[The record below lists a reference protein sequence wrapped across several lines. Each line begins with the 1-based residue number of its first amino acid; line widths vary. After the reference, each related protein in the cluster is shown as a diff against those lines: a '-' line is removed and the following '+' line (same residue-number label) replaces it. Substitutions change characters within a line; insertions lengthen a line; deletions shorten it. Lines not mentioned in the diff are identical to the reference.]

1 MIFKESS
8 ERMDDSKEFFLFWSF
23 GILKKVVMKKSFTFS
38 FCERDFLYTQTLKE
52 EEEEKDVGIVR
63 SHPRLVHG
71 RTKAPPVL
79 VSMRVRWQK
88 ARLLFLFLRRR
99 LRLLPFWCVVV
110 FKSAFGCLEFF
121 YPNKNKDDDDEDV
134 SLLLSFGFVERARAT
149 KSDRPTS
156 FIIARVRQNRLT
168 KAVPKAAA
176 RKTPVALAVNAELV
190 RFFGR
195 LVLFFCVFCPLG
207 GVRRRVQSYT
217 TRE

>member
-1 MIFKESS
+1 LVL
-8 ERMDDSKEFFLFWSF
+8 RVL
-23 GILKKVVMKKSFTFS
+23 LKKVVMKKSFTFS

-121 YPNKNKDDDDEDV
+121 YPRRIRMMMTRMTFLSFSRLGSLSARERQNLTDR
-134 SLLLSFGFVERARAT
+134 LLLSSHAC
-149 KSDRPTS
+149 D
-156 FIIARVRQNRLT
+156 
-168 KAVPKAAA
+168 
-176 RKTPVALAVNAELV
+176 KT
-190 RFFGR
+190 G
-195 LVLFFCVFCPLG
+195 
-207 GVRRRVQSYT
+207 
-217 TRE
+217 

>member
-8 ERMDDSKEFFLFWSF
+8 ERIDDSKEFFLFWSF

-121 YPNKNKDDDDEDV
+121 YPRRIRMMMTRMTFLSFSRLGSLSARERQNLTDR
-134 SLLLSFGFVERARAT
+134 LLLSSHAC
-149 KSDRPTS
+149 D
-156 FIIARVRQNRLT
+156 
-168 KAVPKAAA
+168 
-176 RKTPVALAVNAELV
+176 KT
-190 RFFGR
+190 G
-195 LVLFFCVFCPLG
+195 
-207 GVRRRVQSYT
+207 
-217 TRE
+217 

>member
-1 MIFKESS
+1 
-8 ERMDDSKEFFLFWSF
+8 
-23 GILKKVVMKKSFTFS
+23 MKKSFTFS

-88 ARLLFLFLRRR
+88 ARLLFLFLRLR

>member
-1 MIFKESS
+1 
-8 ERMDDSKEFFLFWSF
+8 
-23 GILKKVVMKKSFTFS
+23 MKKSFTFS

-121 YPNKNKDDDDEDV
+121 YPRRIRMMMTRMTFLSFSRLGSLSARERQNLTDR
-134 SLLLSFGFVERARAT
+134 LLLSSHAC
-149 KSDRPTS
+149 D
-156 FIIARVRQNRLT
+156 
-168 KAVPKAAA
+168 
-176 RKTPVALAVNAELV
+176 KT
-190 RFFGR
+190 G
-195 LVLFFCVFCPLG
+195 
-207 GVRRRVQSYT
+207 
-217 TRE
+217 

>member
-1 MIFKESS
+1 MVL
-8 ERMDDSKEFFLFWSF
+8 RVL
-23 GILKKVVMKKSFTFS
+23 LKKVVMKKSFTFS

-121 YPNKNKDDDDEDV
+121 YPRRIRMMMTRMTFLSFSRLGSLSARERQNLTDR
-134 SLLLSFGFVERARAT
+134 LLLSSHAC
-149 KSDRPTS
+149 D
-156 FIIARVRQNRLT
+156 
-168 KAVPKAAA
+168 
-176 RKTPVALAVNAELV
+176 KT
-190 RFFGR
+190 G
-195 LVLFFCVFCPLG
+195 
-207 GVRRRVQSYT
+207 
-217 TRE
+217 

>member
-1 MIFKESS
+1 
-8 ERMDDSKEFFLFWSF
+8 
-23 GILKKVVMKKSFTFS
+23 MKKSFTFS

-121 YPNKNKDDDDEDV
+121 YPKNKDDDDEDV

>member
-1 MIFKESS
+1 MVL
-8 ERMDDSKEFFLFWSF
+8 RVL
-23 GILKKVVMKKSFTFS
+23 LKKVVMKSFTFS

-121 YPNKNKDDDDEDV
+121 YPRRIRMMMTRMTFLSFSRLGSLSARERQNLTDR
-134 SLLLSFGFVERARAT
+134 LLLSSHAC
-149 KSDRPTS
+149 D
-156 FIIARVRQNRLT
+156 
-168 KAVPKAAA
+168 
-176 RKTPVALAVNAELV
+176 KT
-190 RFFGR
+190 G
-195 LVLFFCVFCPLG
+195 
-207 GVRRRVQSYT
+207 
-217 TRE
+217 